1 VITPSLSPAHQTS
14 DVTVIIPTSK
24 RPAELTDTI
33 NSLLSQSTPPRQIL
47 AIANELADVENC
59 IRENPKITLL
69 FDTGSSARKRNLALL
84 RAEGKYVLFADDDI
98 EFHHAYLAE
107 ATALLD
113 DFPAIVAFSGKL
125 LKDGDIN
132 REGAR
137 ELIGRWKSQEHWR
150 GRLVVDK
157 KFPQLHGCNLI
168 MRRSVL
174 KRETFDEAL
183 PGYSLG
189 EDYDL
194 WVRVKRYGVTGKYDC
209 CIAVHLK
216 ASGGRLSPK
225 KMAYSHLANHWHF
238 LRKGVS
244 SLPYPW
250 SYARFVGLCIK
261 LPLLSLIEMLRG
273 YRTRSVEELHGYAK
287 AICDILRGRSR
298 PSRISDIQN

>member
-1 VITPSLSPAHQTS
+1 M
-14 DVTVIIPTSK
+14 TV
-24 RPAELTDTI
+24 LF
-33 NSLLSQSTPPRQIL
+33 NS
-47 AIANELADVENC
+47 
-59 IRENPKITLL
+59 
-69 FDTGSSARKRNLALL
+69 GSSAQKRNVAI
-84 RAEGKYVLFADDDI
+84 AHVEGKYVLFADDDI
-98 EFHHAYLAE
+98 EFHSAYLAE

-132 REGAR
+132 REEAR
-137 ELIGRWKSQEHWR
+137 ELLRRWKNQEHWR
-150 GRLVVDK
+150 GRLFVDR

-174 KRETFDEAL
+174 TRETFDEAL
-183 PGYSLG
+183 PAYSLG

-194 WVRVKRYGVTGKYDC
+194 WVRVKRYGLTGKYDR

-216 ASGGRLSPK
+216 ASGGRLSAQ

-244 SLPYPW
+244 NLPHPW

-261 LPLLSLIEMLRG
+261 LPLLSLIGLRRG
-273 YRTRSVEELHGYAK
+273 WRERSAEELHGYAK
-287 AICDILRGRSR
+287 AICDILRGRSH
-298 PSRISDIQN
+298 PSRISKIQN